1 MKRFLAFVFLAVCM
15 HASGV
20 AAYSGADLEAALRA
34 QENLREGVKLSQDD
48 LYLVGYAKGFIRG
61 TSEALGA
68 RAICLTSDATAV
80 QAEAIVL
87 KYLRANPEIW
97 QKNAVD
103 LVAVALTATF
113 PCGKAVAGGP
123 AP

>member
-1 MKRFLAFVFLAVCM
+1 MKRSLAFALLAVCA
-15 HASGV
+15 HVASV
-20 AAYSGADLEAALRA
+20 DAYSGADLEAALRA
-34 QENLREGVKLSQDD
+34 QENLREGVRLSQDD
-48 LYLVGYAKGFIRG
+48 LYMVGYAKGFIRG
-61 TSEALGA
+61 ASEALGA
-68 RAICLTSDATAV
+68 RTICLPPDATSV

-113 PCGKAVAGGP
+113 ACGKAVAGP
-123 AP
+123 VP

>member
-1 MKRFLAFVFLAVCM
+1 MKRSSALVLVAVSV
-15 HASGV
+15 HASSV
-20 AAYSGADLEAALRA
+20 AAYSGADLEAALRS
-34 QENLREGVKLSQDD
+34 QENLREGVRLSQDE
-48 LYLVGYAKGFIRG
+48 LYMVGYAKGFVRG

-68 RAICLTSDATAV
+68 KAFCLPSDATAV

-103 LVAVALTATF
+103 LVAVALIATF
-113 PCGKAVAGGP
+113 PCANTVAGP
-123 AP
+123 AS

>member
-1 MKRFLAFVFLAVCM
+1 MKRSLAFVFLAVCT
-15 HASGV
+15 HSSSV
-20 AAYSGADLEAALRA
+20 AAYSGADLEAALRS
-34 QENLREGVKLSQDD
+34 QENLREGVRLSDD
-48 LYLVGYAKGFIRG
+48 ELYMVGYAKGFVRG
-61 TSEALGA
+61 ASEALGA
-68 RAICLTSDATAV
+68 KTICLPSDATAV

-113 PCGKAVAGGP
+113 PCGKAVAGP
-123 AP
+123 VP